1 MKTTYKETGTAKQ
14 TNISL
19 DLRDA
24 KGREIGIYI
33 RTAPIE
39 VTETDGN
46 TYYRIFDAV
55 GEYVKVTMTA
65 TRNGEVFGASQY
77 PNFYKSF
84 AEADAAIAK
93 RIKSTRARYA
103 KQFAAI

>member
-1 MKTTYKETGTAKQ
+1 MKTQYRETGPATQ
-14 TNISL
+14 TMTSL

-39 VTETDGN
+39 VAETDGN
-46 TYYRIFDAV
+46 TYYTIFDTL
-55 GEYVKVTMTA
+55 GEYVKVTITA
-65 TRNGEVFGASQY
+65 TRNGELFGASQY
-77 PNFYKSF
+77 PSFYKSQ
-84 AEADAAIAK
+84 AEADAAISK

-103 KQFAAI
+103 KQFAA

>member
-1 MKTTYKETGTAKQ
+1 MKTSYKETGVAKQ
-14 TNISL
+14 DNISL

-33 RTAPIE
+33 RTAPIT
-39 VTETDGN
+39 VFETDER
-46 TYYRIFDAV
+46 TYYTSFDSV
-55 GEYVKVTMTA
+55 GEYIKVTITA
-65 TRNGEVFGASQY
+65 TRNGEVFGACQY
-77 PNFYKSF
+77 PNFYKSQ

-103 KQFAAI
+103 KQFAAA